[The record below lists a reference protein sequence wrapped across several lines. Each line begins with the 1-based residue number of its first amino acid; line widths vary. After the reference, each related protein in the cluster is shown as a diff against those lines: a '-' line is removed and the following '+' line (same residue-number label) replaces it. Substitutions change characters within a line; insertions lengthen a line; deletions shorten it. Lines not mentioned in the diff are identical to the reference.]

1 MKKEKIIKDLEEIIL
16 MQEKVI
22 ITNESENKIEVRI
35 NKYLSEKNMELTIEN
50 ENWRKSKLKEELFL
64 RTKEIAFKKL
74 QDVYTEYD
82 KIVPKKLKNKKIRLN
97 LLVSNGGST
106 NV

>member
-35 NKYLSEKNMELTIEN
+35 NKNLSEKNMELTIEN

-64 RTKEIAFKKL
+64 RTKEIAFRKL
-74 QDVYTEYD
+74 EDVYTEYD
-82 KIVPKKLKNKKIRLN
+82 KIGPKKLKNKKIRLN
-97 LLVSNGGST
+97 LLVSKGGST